1 MTCGETS
8 RFHAKHNLPNVIPI
22 LSLGLMISTDDIRF
36 FTAIAAARSLAAA
49 ARALDVTPSAVS
61 QRLQSLEQRLGVQL
75 ISRSA
80 RRLTLTDEGE
90 LLVLHGGALLDEAT
104 ELTEAL
110 QARRGTIAGHLR
122 ILAPLGFGRRYI
134 APVVAAFR
142 ARHPDVSIELELS
155 DRPGR
160 AAAGAWDVM
169 IHIGALKDSTLR
181 LQRLAPNE
189 RYLCASPAYLKRRGM
204 PASPQDLRSHQCI
217 ALRENEED
225 VTLWRFSRKRAASE
239 PDVVRIEPMLSS
251 NDGEVVKAWALAD
264 HGLIVRSE
272 WDVAEDLAAGRLVR
286 VLPNFRLPPADIVAL
301 LNPGRSGRARRTQ
314 AFVEHL
320 RAALSPPPW
329 RGRPR

>member
-1 MTCGETS
+1 M
-8 RFHAKHNLPNVIPI
+8 V
-22 LSLGLMISTDDIRF
+22 STDDIRF
-36 FTAIAAARSLAAA
+36 FLAIAAARSLAAA

-75 ISRSA
+75 VSRSA

-90 LLVLHGGALLDEAT
+90 LLVLRGSALLDEAT

-110 QARRGTIAGHLR
+110 QARRGTIAGHLK

-134 APVVAAFR
+134 APIVAAFR
-142 ARHPDVSIELELS
+142 SRHPDVSVELELS

-189 RYLCASPAYLKRRGM
+189 RFLCASPAYLKRRGT
-204 PASPQDLRSHQCI
+204 PASPQELRGHDCI

-225 VTLWRFSRKRAASE
+225 VTLWRFSRRRAPAE
-239 PDVVRIEPMLSS
+239 PDVIRIEPMLSS

-272 WDVAEDLAAGRLVR
+272 WDVAEDLAGGRLVR
-286 VLPNFRLPPADIVAL
+286 VLPSFRLPPADIVAL

-320 RAALSPPPW
+320 RDALSPPPW
-329 RGRPR
+329 RSRPR

>member
-1 MTCGETS
+1 
-8 RFHAKHNLPNVIPI
+8 
-22 LSLGLMISTDDIRF
+22 MISTDDIRF
-36 FTAIAAARSLAAA
+36 FTAIATARSLAAA
-49 ARALDVTPSAVS
+49 ARALDVTASAVS

-75 ISRSA
+75 VSRSA

-90 LLVLHGGALLDEAT
+90 LLVLRGGALLDEAT

-110 QARRGTIAGHLR
+110 QARRGTISGHLK

-134 APVVAAFR
+134 APVVAALR
-142 ARHPDVSIELELS
+142 SRHPDVSVELELS
-155 DRPGR
+155 DRPAR

-169 IHIGALKDSTLR
+169 IHIGALTDSTLR
-181 LQRLAPNE
+181 LLRLAPNE
-189 RYLCASPAYLKRRGM
+189 RYLCASPAYLKRRGT
-204 PASPQDLRSHQCI
+204 PASPQDLRGHDCI

-225 VTLWRFSRKRAASE
+225 VTLWRFSRRRAAAA
-239 PDVVRIEPMLSS
+239 PDVIRIEPMLSS

-272 WDVAEDLAAGRLVR
+272 WDVAEDLACGRLVR
-286 VLPNFRLPPADIVAL
+286 VLPNHRLPPADIVAL

-320 RAALSPPPW
+320 RAGLSPPPW
-329 RGRPR
+329 RGRQR

>member
-1 MTCGETS
+1 MTSGETS
-8 RFHAKHNLPNVIPI
+8 RFHAKYNLPNVILR
-22 LSLGLMISTDDIRF
+22 LSLNLMLSTDDIRF
-36 FTAIAAARSLAAA
+36 FLAIAAARSLAAA

-75 ISRSA
+75 VSRSA

-90 LLVLHGGALLDEAT
+90 LLVLRGGTLLDEAT

-110 QARRGTIAGHLR
+110 QARRGTIAGHLK

-142 ARHPDVSIELELS
+142 SRHPDVSVELELS

-160 AAAGAWDVM
+160 AAASAWDVM

-189 RYLCASPAYLKRRGM
+189 RFLCASPAYLKHRGT
-204 PASPQDLRSHQCI
+204 PAGPQELRGHQCI

-225 VTLWRFSRKRAASE
+225 VTLWRFSRRRAPAE
-239 PDVVRIEPMLSS
+239 PDVIRIEPMLSS

-272 WDVAEDLAAGRLVR
+272 WDVAEDLAGGRLVR

-314 AFVEHL
+314 AFVEQL
-320 RAALSPPPW
+320 RAALAPPPW
-329 RGRPR
+329 RNRPR

>member
-1 MTCGETS
+1 MTSGETS
-8 RFHAKHNLPNVIPI
+8 RFNAKYNLPNVIVI
-22 LSLGLMISTDDIRF
+22 LSLDLMISTDDIRF
-36 FTAIAAARSLAAA
+36 FMAIAAARSLAAA

-75 ISRSA
+75 VSRSA

-90 LLVLHGGALLDEAT
+90 LLVLRGGTLLDDAT

-110 QARRGTIAGHLR
+110 QARRGTIAGHLK

-142 ARHPDVSIELELS
+142 SRHPEVSVELELS

-160 AAAGAWDVM
+160 AAVRAWDVM

-181 LQRLAPNE
+181 LLRLAPNE
-189 RYLCASPAYLKRRGM
+189 RYLCASPAYLKRLGT
-204 PASPQDLRSHQCI
+204 PARPQDLRSHQCI

-251 NDGEVVKAWALAD
+251 NDGEVVKTWALAH

-272 WDVAEDLAAGRLVR
+272 WDVAEDLAAGRLIR
-286 VLPNFRLPPADIVAL
+286 VLPNHRLPSADIVAL
-301 LNPGRSGRARRTQ
+301 LNPGCGGRARRTQ
-314 AFVEHL
+314 AFVEQL
-320 RAALSPPPW
+320 RAALAPPPW
-329 RGRPR
+329 RSGPR

>member
-1 MTCGETS
+1 
-8 RFHAKHNLPNVIPI
+8 
-22 LSLGLMISTDDIRF
+22 MISTDDIRF
-36 FTAIAAARSLAAA
+36 FTAIATARSLAAA
-49 ARALDVTPSAVS
+49 ARALDVTASAVS

-75 ISRSA
+75 VSRSA

-90 LLVLHGGALLDEAT
+90 LLVLRGGALLDEAT

-110 QARRGTIAGHLR
+110 QARRGTISGHLK

-142 ARHPDVSIELELS
+142 SRHPDVSVELELS
-155 DRPGR
+155 DRPAR

-169 IHIGALKDSTLR
+169 IHIGALTDSTLR
-181 LQRLAPNE
+181 LLRLAPNE
-189 RYLCASPAYLKRRGM
+189 RYLCASPAYLKRRGT
-204 PASPQDLRSHQCI
+204 PASPQDLRGHDCI

-225 VTLWRFSRKRAASE
+225 VTLWRFSRRRAAAA
-239 PDVVRIEPMLSS
+239 PDVIRIEPMLSS

-272 WDVAEDLAAGRLVR
+272 WDVAEDLACGRLVR
-286 VLPNFRLPPADIVAL
+286 VLPNHRLPPADIVAL

-320 RAALSPPPW
+320 RAGLSPPPW
-329 RGRPR
+329 RGRQR

>member
-1 MTCGETS
+1 
-8 RFHAKHNLPNVIPI
+8 
-22 LSLGLMISTDDIRF
+22 MISTDDIRF
-36 FTAIAAARSLAAA
+36 FLAIAAARSLAAA

-75 ISRSA
+75 VSRSA

-90 LLVLHGGALLDEAT
+90 LLVLRGGTLLDEAT

-110 QARRGTIAGHLR
+110 QARRGTIAGHLK

-142 ARHPDVSIELELS
+142 SRHPDVSIELELS

-160 AAAGAWDVM
+160 AAASACDVM

-181 LQRLAPNE
+181 LLRLAPNE
-189 RYLCASPAYLKRRGM
+189 RFLCASPAYLKRQGT
-204 PASPQDLRSHQCI
+204 PASPQELRGHQCI

-225 VTLWRFSRKRAASE
+225 VTLWRFSRRRAPSE

-272 WDVAEDLAAGRLVR
+272 WDVAEDLAGGRLVR

-301 LNPGRSGRARRTQ
+301 LNSGRGGRARRTQ

-320 RAALSPPPW
+320 RTGLAPPPW
-329 RGRPR
+329 RSRPR

>member
-1 MTCGETS
+1 
-8 RFHAKHNLPNVIPI
+8 
-22 LSLGLMISTDDIRF
+22 MISTDDIRF
-36 FTAIAAARSLAAA
+36 FLAIAAARSLAAA

-75 ISRSA
+75 VGRSA

-90 LLVLHGGALLDEAT
+90 LLVLRGGALLDDAT

-110 QARRGTIAGHLR
+110 QARRGTISGHLKIR
-122 ILAPLGFGRRYI
+122 APLGFGRRYI
-134 APVVAAFR
+134 APVVATFQS
-142 ARHPDVSIELELS
+142 RHPDVSVELDLS

-160 AAAGAWDVM
+160 AAVGAWDVM
-169 IHIGALKDSTLR
+169 IHIGSLQDSTLR
-181 LQRLAPNE
+181 LLRLTPNE
-189 RYLCASPAYLKRRGM
+189 RILCASPSYLKRRGT
-204 PASPQDLRSHQCI
+204 PSRPQDLRGHQCI

-225 VTLWRFSRKRAASE
+225 VTLWRFTRKRAGSE

-272 WDVAEDLAAGRLVR
+272 WDVAGDLAGGRLVR
-286 VLPNFRLPPADIVAL
+286 VLPNHRLPPADIVAL
-301 LNPGRSGRARRTQ
+301 LNPGRGGRARRTQ

-320 RAALSPPPW
+320 RAALAPPPW
-329 RGRPR
+329 RSRLR

>member
-1 MTCGETS
+1 
-8 RFHAKHNLPNVIPI
+8 
-22 LSLGLMISTDDIRF
+22 MISTDDIRF
-36 FTAIAAARSLAAA
+36 FTAIATARSLAAA
-49 ARALDVTPSAVS
+49 ARALDVTASAVS

-75 ISRSA
+75 VSRSA

-90 LLVLHGGALLDEAT
+90 LLVLRGGALLDEAT

-110 QARRGTIAGHLR
+110 QARRGTISGHLK

-142 ARHPDVSIELELS
+142 SRHPDVSVKLELS
-155 DRPGR
+155 DRPAR

-169 IHIGALKDSTLR
+169 IHIGALTDSTLR
-181 LQRLAPNE
+181 LLRLAPNE
-189 RYLCASPAYLKRRGM
+189 RYLCASPAYLKRRGT
-204 PASPQDLRSHQCI
+204 PASPQDLRGHDCI

-225 VTLWRFSRKRAASE
+225 VTLWRFSRRRAAAA
-239 PDVVRIEPMLSS
+239 PDVIRIEPMLSS

-272 WDVAEDLAAGRLVR
+272 WDVAEDLACGRLVR
-286 VLPNFRLPPADIVAL
+286 VLPNHRLPPADIVAL

-320 RAALSPPPW
+320 RAGLSPPPW
-329 RGRPR
+329 RGRQR

>member
-1 MTCGETS
+1 MTCGKTS
-8 RFHAKHNLPNVIPI
+8 RFHAKHNLPNVILI
-22 LSLGLMISTDDIRF
+22 LSLNLMLSTEDIRF
-36 FTAIAAARSLAAA
+36 FLAIAAARSLAAA

-75 ISRSA
+75 VSRSA

-90 LLVLHGGALLDEAT
+90 LLMQRGGALLDEAM

-110 QARRGTIAGHLR
+110 RARRGTIAGHLK

-134 APVVAAFR
+134 APVVANFR
-142 ARHPDVSIELELS
+142 SRHPDVSVELELS

-169 IHIGALKDSTLR
+169 IHIGALQDSTLR
-181 LQRLAPNE
+181 LLRLAPNE
-189 RYLCASPAYLKRRGM
+189 RLLCASPAYLKCRGT
-204 PASPQDLRSHQCI
+204 PASPQQLRGHDCI

-225 VTLWRFSRKRAASE
+225 VTLWRFSRRRGAAE

-251 NDGEVVKAWALAD
+251 NDGEVVKAWALMD

-272 WDVAEDLAAGRLVR
+272 WDVAEDLASGRLVR

-301 LNPGRSGRARRTQ
+301 LNPGRGGRARRTQ

-320 RAALSPPPW
+320 RAALAPPPW
-329 RGRPR
+329 RSRPH

>member
-1 MTCGETS
+1 MTSGETS
-8 RFHAKHNLPNVIPI
+8 RFHAKYNLPNVILI
-22 LSLGLMISTDDIRF
+22 LSLDLMLSTDDIRF
-36 FTAIAAARSLAAA
+36 FVAIAAARSLAAA

-75 ISRSA
+75 VSRSA

-90 LLVLHGGALLDEAT
+90 LLVLRGGALLDEAT

-110 QARRGTIAGHLR
+110 QARRGTIAGHLK

-142 ARHPDVSIELELS
+142 SRHPDVSVELELS
-155 DRPGR
+155 DRPAR
-160 AAAGAWDVM
+160 AAASAWDVM

-181 LQRLAPNE
+181 LLRLAPNE
-189 RYLCASPAYLKRRGM
+189 RVLCASPAYLKRRGI
-204 PASPQDLRSHQCI
+204 PASPQELRGHQCI

-225 VTLWRFSRKRAASE
+225 VTLWRFSRRRAAAE
-239 PDVVRIEPMLSS
+239 PDVIRIEPMLSS
-251 NDGEVVKAWALAD
+251 NDGAVVKAWALAD

-272 WDVAEDLAAGRLVR
+272 WDVADDLASGRLVR

-329 RGRPR
+329 RSRSR

>member
-1 MTCGETS
+1 
-8 RFHAKHNLPNVIPI
+8 
-22 LSLGLMISTDDIRF
+22 MISTDDIRF
-36 FTAIAAARSLAAA
+36 FTAIATARSLAAA

-75 ISRSA
+75 VSRSA

-90 LLVLHGGALLDEAT
+90 LLVLRGGALLDEAA

-110 QARRGTIAGHLR
+110 QARRGTISGHLK

-134 APVVAAFR
+134 APAVAAFR
-142 ARHPDVSIELELS
+142 SRHPDVSVELELS

-169 IHIGALKDSTLR
+169 IHIGALTDSTLR
-181 LQRLAPNE
+181 LLRLAPNE
-189 RYLCASPAYLKRRGM
+189 RYLCASPAYLKRRGT
-204 PASPQDLRSHQCI
+204 PASPQDLRGHGCI

-225 VTLWRFSRKRAASE
+225 VTLWRFSRRRAAAA

-272 WDVAEDLAAGRLVR
+272 WDVAEDLACGRLVR
-286 VLPNFRLPPADIVAL
+286 VLPNHRLPPADIVAL

>member
-1 MTCGETS
+1 
-8 RFHAKHNLPNVIPI
+8 
-22 LSLGLMISTDDIRF
+22 MISTDDIRF
-36 FTAIAAARSLAAA
+36 FTAIATARSLAAA

-61 QRLQSLEQRLGVQL
+61 QRLQGLEQRLGVQL
-75 ISRSA
+75 VSRSA

-90 LLVLHGGALLDEAT
+90 LLVLRGGALLDEAT

-110 QARRGTIAGHLR
+110 QARRGTISGHLK

-142 ARHPDVSIELELS
+142 SRHPDVSVELELS

-169 IHIGALKDSTLR
+169 IHIGALTDSTLR
-181 LQRLAPNE
+181 LLRLAPNE
-189 RYLCASPAYLKRRGM
+189 RYLCASPAYLKRRGT
-204 PASPQDLRSHQCI
+204 PASPQNLRGHDCI

-225 VTLWRFSRKRAASE
+225 VTLWRFSRRRAAAA
-239 PDVVRIEPMLSS
+239 PDVIRIEPMLSS

-272 WDVAEDLAAGRLVR
+272 WDVAEDLACGRLAR
-286 VLPNFRLPPADIVAL
+286 VLPNHRLPPADIVAL

-320 RAALSPPPW
+320 RATLSPPPW
-329 RGRPR
+329 RGRQR

>member
-1 MTCGETS
+1 M
-8 RFHAKHNLPNVIPI
+8 
-22 LSLGLMISTDDIRF
+22 
-36 FTAIAAARSLAAA
+36 AIAAARSLAAA

-75 ISRSA
+75 VSRSA

-90 LLVLHGGALLDEAT
+90 LLVLRGGTLLDEAT

-110 QARRGTIAGHLR
+110 QARRGTIAGHLK

-142 ARHPDVSIELELS
+142 SRHPEVSIELELS

-160 AAAGAWDVM
+160 AAVSAWDVM

-189 RYLCASPAYLKRRGM
+189 RFLCASPAYLKRWGT
-204 PASPQDLRSHQCI
+204 PARPQDLRLHQCI

-239 PDVVRIEPMLSS
+239 PDVIRIEPMLSS

-286 VLPNFRLPPADIVAL
+286 VLPNHRLPPADIVAL
-301 LNPGRSGRARRTQ
+301 LNPGRSGRQAHAGLRRAPARRACAAAVARQ
-314 AFVEHL
+314 
-320 RAALSPPPW
+320 AALTKARSLT
-329 RGRPR
+329 RRRPA

>member
-1 MTCGETS
+1 MLT
-8 RFHAKHNLPNVIPI
+8 
-22 LSLGLMISTDDIRF
+22 TDEIRF
-36 FTAIAAARSLAAA
+36 FLAIAAARSLAAA

-61 QRLQSLEQRLGVQL
+61 QRLQGLEQRLGVQL
-75 ISRSA
+75 VSRSA

-90 LLVLHGGALLDEAT
+90 LLVLRGGTLLDEAT

-110 QARRGTIAGHLR
+110 QARRGTIAGHLKV
-122 ILAPLGFGRRYI
+122 LAPLGFGRRYI

-142 ARHPDVSIELELS
+142 SRHPEVSIELELS

-160 AAAGAWDVM
+160 ATASAWDVM

-189 RYLCASPAYLKRRGM
+189 RYLCASPVYLKRRGM
-204 PASPQDLRSHQCI
+204 PARPQDLRGHDCI

-251 NDGEVVKAWALAD
+251 NDGDVVKAWALAH

-314 AFVEHL
+314 AFVEQL
-320 RAALSPPPW
+320 RAALSPSPW
-329 RGRPR
+329 RSRLG

>member
-1 MTCGETS
+1 
-8 RFHAKHNLPNVIPI
+8 
-22 LSLGLMISTDDIRF
+22 MISTDDIRF
-36 FTAIAAARSLAAA
+36 FAAIATARSLAAA

-90 LLVLHGGALLDEAT
+90 LLVVRGGALLDDAT

-110 QARRGTIAGHLR
+110 QARRGTISGHLKV
-122 ILAPLGFGRRYI
+122 LAPLGFGRHHI

-142 ARHPDVSIELELS
+142 SRHPDVSVELELS

-160 AAAGAWDVM
+160 AAAGAWDVL
-169 IHIGALKDSTLR
+169 IHIGALTDSTLR
-181 LQRLAPNE
+181 LLRLAPNE
-189 RYLCASPAYLKRRGM
+189 RYLCASPAYLKRRGT
-204 PASPQDLRSHQCI
+204 PVSPQDLRGHDCI
-217 ALRENEED
+217 ALRENEEH
-225 VTLWRFSRKRAASE
+225 VTLWRFSRRRAASA
-239 PDVVRIEPMLSS
+239 PDVIRIEPILSS

-272 WDVAEDLAAGRLVR
+272 WDVAGDLACGRLVR

-301 LNPGRSGRARRTQ
+301 LNPGRGGRARRTQ

-320 RAALSPPPW
+320 RAGLSPPPW
-329 RGRPR
+329 RSRPR

>member
-1 MTCGETS
+1 
-8 RFHAKHNLPNVIPI
+8 
-22 LSLGLMISTDDIRF
+22 MISTDDIRF
-36 FTAIAAARSLAAA
+36 FLAIAAARSLAAA

-75 ISRSA
+75 VSRSA

-90 LLVLHGGALLDEAT
+90 LLVLRGGTLLDEAA
-104 ELTEAL
+104 ELTDAL

-122 ILAPLGFGRRYI
+122 VLAPLGFGRRYI
-134 APVVAAFR
+134 APIVAAFR
-142 ARHPDVSIELELS
+142 SRHPEVSVELELS

-169 IHIGALKDSTLR
+169 IHIGTLKDSTLR
-181 LQRLAPNE
+181 LLHLAPNE
-189 RYLCASPAYLKRRGM
+189 RYLCASPAYLKRQGT
-204 PASPQDLRSHQCI
+204 PARPQDLRSHQCI

-225 VTLWRFSRKRAASE
+225 VTLWRFSRRRAASE

-286 VLPNFRLPPADIVAL
+286 VLPNHRLPPADIVAL

-320 RAALSPPPW
+320 RAALAPPPW
-329 RGRPR
+329 RGRTR

>member
-1 MTCGETS
+1 
-8 RFHAKHNLPNVIPI
+8 
-22 LSLGLMISTDDIRF
+22 MISTDDIRF
-36 FTAIAAARSLAAA
+36 FTAIATARSLAAA

-75 ISRSA
+75 VSRSA

-90 LLVLHGGALLDEAT
+90 LLVLRGGALLDEAT

-110 QARRGTIAGHLR
+110 QTRRGTISGHLK

-134 APVVAAFR
+134 APAVAAFR
-142 ARHPDVSIELELS
+142 SRHPDVSVELELS

-160 AAAGAWDVM
+160 AAGAWDVM
-169 IHIGALKDSTLR
+169 IHIGALTDSTLR
-181 LQRLAPNE
+181 LLRLAPNE
-189 RYLCASPAYLKRRGM
+189 RYLCASPAYLKRRGT
-204 PASPQDLRSHQCI
+204 PASPQDLRGHDCI

-225 VTLWRFSRKRAASE
+225 VTLWRFSRRRAAAA
-239 PDVVRIEPMLSS
+239 PDVIRIEPMLSS

-272 WDVAEDLAAGRLVR
+272 WDVAEDLACGRLVR
-286 VLPNFRLPPADIVAL
+286 VLPNHRLPPADIVAL